1 MEPVGIPALRR
12 TDVFKRRRTRHL
24 AVHQQYSGHLPHAVL
39 DVFDEESL
47 APDSR
52 LWQHP
57 QVSVLASISAPADIA
72 SAATVIATNTGS
84 YRAIGA
90 LPCSVDFVLAY

>member
-12 TDVFKRRRTRHL
+12 TDVFKRRRTCHA
-24 AVHQQYSGHLPHAVL
+24 AVQQRYSGHLPHAVL
-39 DVFDEESL
+39 DVFDEEPL

-57 QVSVLASISAPADIA
+57 QVSVLPHISAPTDFET
-72 SAATVIATNTGS
+72 AAAVIAANVGA
-84 YRAIGA
+84 YRANGA
-90 LPCSVDFVLAY
+90 LPCSVDLALGY

>member
-1 MEPVGIPALRR
+1 LLRCQVAGVQ
-12 TDVFKRRRTRHL
+12 TSSNDDGLVTL
-24 AVHQQYSGHLPHAVL
+24 LYISNTAGHLPHAVL
-39 DVFDEESL
+39 DVFDEEPL